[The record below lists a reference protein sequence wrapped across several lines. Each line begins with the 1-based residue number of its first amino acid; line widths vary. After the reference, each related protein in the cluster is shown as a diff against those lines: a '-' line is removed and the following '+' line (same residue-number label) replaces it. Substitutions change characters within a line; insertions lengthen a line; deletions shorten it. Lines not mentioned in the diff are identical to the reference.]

1 MAWQLHYTSARRGP
15 TGRAGFQF
23 VAETPGLPDGARAAV
38 TPYLAY
44 RPPPGAPPEPGD
56 GELERFPVALL
67 YDRITVH
74 EHVRPLL
81 LRCRYLG
88 RDYSGRYGNFFA
100 HALVADAEELE
111 GLRPAELWRA
121 ALWAD
126 RPSAAADLPE
136 LEDLTPDAALAPDAL
151 AGWLAGLPDG
161 YPLLAH
167 LVDAVTGVLG
177 RGHGRVVL
185 VSGDIERVARWIAV
199 LSYSLP
205 VAAAAR
211 MSFVTYSADPDGAA
225 QRVVGTTP
233 DVWAT
238 AHRAGAHAFALDE
251 APPPG
256 AGAASRFARTVA
268 GCWRDADFAGL
279 DALGELALL
288 DAEPDH
294 AGSGPAALDPAAL
307 DRAAALLALCRGE
320 AAVTTA
326 EEAGAARLLAR
337 NGVAI
342 PDWVWRDLVP
352 GVPAMGF
359 DLAVAVHGRARDA
372 GAPDVAAQCALRAAV
387 LAVADAEARPLLAR
401 HAHLLADLPA
411 DARTRLAEETS
422 AALRA
427 APSLAEIAQITGVA
441 ARAGITPDPGEV
453 TAAAMARVRPGDA
466 ALDRDLAAALAACSG
481 EARAR
486 LVEGVLRGLAA
497 ADAATRTALLTDAA
511 CDLLAADLLTVAP
524 PATAPPGVEPPAP
537 SSSATDP
544 RSTAPRPT
552 SPHPAATRSTDPRTA
567 GPHPAERH
575 STTPGPAAPHLDAPR
590 PDAPRPDAPRSEAP
604 RSEAP
609 RSEAPRSEAPR
620 SASPRPNAPQ
630 PANPRPDAPHP
641 ASPRPNAPRPDIP
654 HSASPRPDAPHPASP
669 RPNAPR
675 PDIPHS
681 ASPRPD
687 APQPASPRP
696 MAPPPTA
703 PQADDLPAGAAVLTA
718 FPEVALPVLASAGR
732 RHRDRRVLVTGVLLD
747 LPVSPAD
754 LDPAL
759 GGVWAA
765 PPGAAECL
773 RLLDAHA
780 DRLAEHPAL
789 AALPSRAF
797 GWLRADALTEPSTLQ
812 LAARVQALLPGG
824 PAARDAAVVRAYSDA
839 LTADEPE
846 HVARAIATICD
857 GGAATLAEEALGGA
871 ARRLARR
878 TPAFRAAVLAA
889 APAPVRARLGACW
902 TADLPERPHRADH
915 GRRHELVEVVLRL
928 RRRGVAE
935 PGLDAWARAA
945 AARRFAARRLEAHLS
960 GEPGLRAEL
969 RDLLDQ
975 DPGR

>member
-44 RPPPGAPPEPGD
+44 RPPPAAPPEPGE

-126 RPSAAADLPE
+126 RPSPAADLPE

-294 AGSGPAALDPAAL
+294 AGPGPAALDPAAL

-411 DARTRLAEETS
+411 DARARLAEETS

-427 APSLAEIAQITGVA
+427 APSLAEIAQITAVA

-453 TAAAMARVRPGDA
+453 TAAAMTRVRPGDA
-466 ALDRDLAAALAACSG
+466 ALDRDLAAALAACAG

-497 ADAATRTALLTDAA
+497 ADTAARTALLTDTA
-511 CDLLAADLLTVAP
+511 CDLLAADLLTAAP
-524 PATAPPGVEPPAP
+524 PAT
-537 SSSATDP
+537 D
-544 RSTAPRPT
+544 
-552 SPHPAATRSTDPRTA
+552 
-567 GPHPAERH
+567 
-575 STTPGPAAPHLDAPR
+575 
-590 PDAPRPDAPRSEAP
+590 
-604 RSEAP
+604 
-609 RSEAPRSEAPR
+609 
-620 SASPRPNAPQ
+620 
-630 PANPRPDAPHP
+630 
-641 ASPRPNAPRPDIP
+641 
-654 HSASPRPDAPHPASP
+654 
-669 RPNAPR
+669 
-675 PDIPHS
+675 
-681 ASPRPD
+681 
-687 APQPASPRP
+687 
-696 MAPPPTA
+696 PPPTA
-703 PQADDLPAGAAVLTA
+703 PQAGDPPAGASALTA

-812 LAARVQALLPGG
+812 LAARVQALLPDG

-839 LTADEPE
+839 LAADEPE

-857 GGAATLAEEALGGA
+857 GGAATLAEEALDGA

-902 TADLPERPHRADH
+902 TADLPDRPHRADH

-945 AARRFAARRLEAHLS
+945 ATRRFAARRLEAHLS
-960 GEPGLRAEL
+960 AEPGLRAEL

-975 DPGR
+975 APGR

>member
-126 RPSAAADLPE
+126 RPAPGADLPE

-294 AGSGPAALDPAAL
+294 AGPAALDPAAL

-359 DLAVAVHGRARDA
+359 DLAVAVHGRAREA

-411 DARTRLAEETS
+411 DARARLAEETS

-427 APSLAEIAQITGVA
+427 APSLAEIAQITAVA
-441 ARAGITPDPGEV
+441 ARAGITPVPGEV

-466 ALDRDLAAALAACSG
+466 TLDHDLAAALSICSG

-486 LVEGVLRGLAA
+486 LMEGVLRGLAA
-497 ADAATRTALLTDAA
+497 ADAATRTTLLTDRA
-511 CDLLAADLLTVAP
+511 CDLLAADVLTTEQ
-524 PATAPPGVEPPAP
+524 PATAQSAADSAASPRTTPPSASAP
-537 SSSATDP
+537 Y
-544 RSTAPRPT
+544 STAPRPADPRSADP
-552 SPHPAATRSTDPRTA
+552 SPTAQGPTDSRPTDPSSAAPGSAYSRPAPSHPT
-567 GPHPAERH
+567 GPP
-575 STTPGPAAPHLDAPR
+575 STTP
-590 PDAPRPDAPRSEAP
+590 
-604 RSEAP
+604 
-609 RSEAPRSEAPR
+609 
-620 SASPRPNAPQ
+620 
-630 PANPRPDAPHP
+630 
-641 ASPRPNAPRPDIP
+641 
-654 HSASPRPDAPHPASP
+654 
-669 RPNAPR
+669 
-675 PDIPHS
+675 
-681 ASPRPD
+681 
-687 APQPASPRP
+687 
-696 MAPPPTA
+696 T
-703 PQADDLPAGAAVLTA
+703 DDPPAGAAALMA

-732 RHRDRRVLVTGVLLD
+732 RHRGRRVLVTGVLLD

-773 RLLDAHA
+773 SLLDAHA

-797 GWLRADALTEPSTLQ
+797 GWLRADALTEPSTLR
-812 LAARVQALLPGG
+812 LAARVQALLPDG

-839 LTADEPE
+839 LAADEPE

-857 GGAATLAEEALGGA
+857 GGAATLAEEALDGA

-878 TPAFRAAVLAA
+878 SPAFRAAVLAA

-902 TADLPERPHRADH
+902 TADLHDRPHRADH

-945 AARRFAARRLEAHLS
+945 ATRRFAARRLEAHLS